1 MHKRDGDP
9 GPVEIV
15 QNMMSS
21 AASTRKHMSRFIF
34 DVIGIY
40 LSLFSLS
47 LVFQGINSYL
57 LCSYF
62 LAYRLPSW
70 LYFRFILRVCPAEV
84 VCYASEEEITRAI
97 SPLVEKY
104 FPKESPSG
112 HKVTC
117 YLMLCCLVK
126 EHRAKYWE
134 YSTGMLQAYI
144 LSCISS
150 YIVFL
155 YLNWCWALSLIGKY
169 DQITLV

>member
-1 MHKRDGDP
+1 LSLPHYEKTLYLKQRLFASVDSGCNGCIFIQMHKRDGDP

-40 LSLFSLS
+40 LSFFSLS
-47 LVFQGINSYL
+47 LVFQGINYYV

-117 YLMLCCLVK
+117 YLIVV
-126 EHRAKYWE
+126 
-134 YSTGMLQAYI
+134 
-144 LSCISS
+144 LS
-150 YIVFL
+150 
-155 YLNWCWALSLIGKY
+155 GKR
-169 DQITLV
+169 T